1 MIQNYLKLALRAI
14 LKQKSLSAINILGLS
29 IGLAC
34 FVLFLLYALH
44 EFNYDRFHADS
55 DRLFRVY
62 RWTEAMRG
70 EGTEGDPYL
79 PIPLGPALKTDLPDV
94 ENFTRMRSAWGR
106 DFVRVNGTV
115 SRQAIC
121 FADPQFFDVFT
132 FSLKYGSP
140 ATALKA
146 LNSIVLTEKTALRL
160 FGEANPVGRTLE
172 VRQGEQFVPFVV
184 SAVAED
190 LPSNSTVTFEVLG
203 NFEALRSLPRM
214 ERRWTSWN
222 HSAYFTFVKLRPGS
236 GLPHDAAR
244 LLQFRQK
251 YYPDEEAEL
260 RKEGHWT
267 ASGTPVTYRLQ
278 PLRDMHTQTM
288 VAGGEVPP
296 VEPRSIWTLV
306 AIAAG
311 VLAIACIN
319 FTTLAIGR
327 SAGRAREVGV
337 RKVMGSDRRRL
348 VGQFLTESVLLTVL
362 SGVAAMGLAH
372 ALLPAFNRLADR
384 DLVLSFRQF
393 PEMGWLLGGLVL
405 LTGLVAGAY
414 PALVLSGFRPVEI
427 LRSKIRLGGSNFF
440 TKSLVTG
447 QFVLSV
453 GLIVSTLVI
462 LKQLHFM
469 RSQNPG
475 FEREN
480 VVVVDADGSNS
491 ARLFPLFKQAVQAR
505 PEVLGI
511 SGAESSFGEGA
522 GWSRSGWDNNGTHH
536 EVYEYFVD
544 PNFLNVLDMKLLA
557 GRNFEAGNTAD
568 TVRSVVINEAMMR
581 SFGWTLET
589 AVGQVL
595 TGYFEDPKQ
604 ALPVVI
610 GVVRDFHYRPLKEE
624 IQPQMFH
631 QFSGYTPFKYLVRL
645 RPGDPASAMAA
656 LQKDWAALE
665 PVLPFKYSFL
675 DEDLDRFYRAEA
687 RLGNIVSWAGGIS
700 IFLACLGLFGLV
712 ALAVANRRKEIG
724 IRKVLGASVTGI
736 TGLLARD
743 FLKLV
748 VIAIVIASPVAYYF
762 MQRWLSDFAYH
773 INLKWWMFAGAGAV
787 AVVIAFLTVG
797 FQSVRAALADPVRSL
812 RSE

>member
-1 MIQNYLKLALRAI
+1 MLHNYIKIALRDL
-14 LKQKSLSAINILGLS
+14 LKQKGLSLINILGLS

-34 FVLFLLYALH
+34 FVLFLLYALN
-44 EFNYDRFHADS
+44 EFTYDRFHADS
-55 DRLFRVY
+55 DRLYRVH

-70 EGTEGDPYL
+70 DGSEGDPYL
-79 PIPLGPALKTDLPDV
+79 PIPLGPALKADLPDV
-94 ENFTRMRSAWGR
+94 ENFTRLRSAWGR

-115 SRQAIC
+115 SRQGIS
-121 FADPQFFDVFT
+121 FADPQFFDVLT
-132 FSLKYGSP
+132 FPLKYGSR
-140 ATALKA
+140 ATALKD
-146 LNSIVLTEKTALRL
+146 LNSVVLTEKTALKL
-160 FGEANPVGRTLE
+160 FGESNPVGRVLE
-172 VRQGEQFVPFVV
+172 VKQGEQFVPFTV

-190 LPSNSTVTFEVLG
+190 MPSNSTVTFEVLG

-236 GLPHDAAR
+236 GLPNDAAR

-251 YYPDEEAEL
+251 YYPNEEAEL
-260 RKEGHWT
+260 RKEGYWT
-267 ASGTPVTYRLQ
+267 ANGSPVTYRLQ
-278 PLRDMHTQTM
+278 PLREMHTQTT
-288 VAGGEVPP
+288 VAGGDVPP

-348 VGQFLTESVLLTVL
+348 VGQFLTESVLLAAI
-362 SGVAAMGLAH
+362 SGALALGLAYT
-372 ALLPAFNRLADR
+372 LLPAFNRLADR
-384 DLVLSFRQF
+384 ELVFSFQQF

-462 LKQLHFM
+462 LKQLDFM

-480 VVVVDADGSNS
+480 VVVVDAEGANS

-522 GWSRSGWDNNGTHH
+522 GWSRSGWDDNGTHR

-544 PNFLNVLDMKLLA
+544 PNFLDVLDMKLLA
-557 GRNFEAGNTAD
+557 GRNFEAGNSVD
-568 TVRSVVINEAMMR
+568 TVSSVIINEAMMR
-581 SFGWTLET
+581 TFGWTLKT
-589 AVGQVL
+589 AVGQPL

-604 ALPVVI
+604 TLPVVI

-624 IQPQMFH
+624 IRPQMFH
-631 QFSGYTPFKYLVRL
+631 QFASYVPFKYLVRL
-645 RPGDPASAMAA
+645 RPGDPTPALSA
-656 LQKDWAALE
+656 LQNDWAALE

-700 IFLACLGLFGLV
+700 IFLACLGLFGLA
-712 ALAVANRRKEIG
+712 ALSVANRQKEIG
-724 IRKVLGASVTGI
+724 IRKVLGASVAGI
-736 TGLLARD
+736 TGLLAQD
-743 FLKLV
+743 FMKLV
-748 VIAIVIASPVAYYF
+748 VVAFAIASPLAYYF
-762 MQRWLSDFAYH
+762 LQKWLSDFAYR
-773 INLKWWMFAGAGAV
+773 IDIQWWMFIAAGAV
-787 AVVIAFLTVG
+787 AVAVAFLTVG
-797 FQSVRAALADPVRSL
+797 FQSVRAALTNPVKSL